1 MYSNNGRN
9 PIGGKVA
16 KPLSFKDFIAVDY
29 SGGYDEY
36 IAHRI
41 KRRRR
46 SIDTSEAL
54 SMQGRRALARAMK
67 RNKAKIK
74 MGRKRAMQKTATQDV
89 ILKRAQRQ
97 ARNQIFQKLTK
108 GMSRSELSPARRKEI
123 ESKIV
128 KMKGRVAA
136 ITRKLIPQVRKADK
150 AR

>member
-1 MYSNNGRN
+1 
-9 PIGGKVA
+9 
-16 KPLSFKDFIAVDY
+16 
-29 SGGYDEY
+29 
-36 IAHRI
+36 
-41 KRRRR
+41 
-46 SIDTSEAL
+46 
-54 SMQGRRALARAMK
+54 MQGRRALARAMK

-136 ITRKLIPQVRKADK
+136 ITRQLIPQVRKADK

>member
-1 MYSNNGRN
+1 
-9 PIGGKVA
+9 VA

-54 SMQGRRALARAMK
+54 SLQGRRALARAMK

-74 MGRKRAMQKTATQDV
+74 MGRKRAAQKTATQSKIV
-89 ILKRAQRQ
+89 NRSQRQ
-97 ARNQIFQKLTK
+97 ARNILFKKITK
-108 GMSRSELSPARRKEI
+108 GMSRGDLSPARRKEI
-123 ESKIV
+123 EKKV
-128 KMKGRVAA
+128 AMMKGKVSALA
-136 ITRKLIPQVRKADK
+136 RKIMPDVRKADRK
-150 AR
+150 R

>member
-1 MYSNNGRN
+1 M
-9 PIGGKVA
+9 A

-54 SMQGRRALARAMK
+54 SLQGRRALARAMK

-74 MGRKRAMQKTATQDV
+74 MGRKRAAQKTATQSKIV
-89 ILKRAQRQ
+89 NRSQRQ
-97 ARNQIFQKLTK
+97 PRNILFKKITK
-108 GMSRSELSPARRKEI
+108 GMSRGDLSPARRKEI
-123 ESKIV
+123 EKKV
-128 KMKGRVAA
+128 AMMKGKVSALA
-136 ITRKLIPQVRKADK
+136 RKIMPDVRKADRK
-150 AR
+150 R

>member
-1 MYSNNGRN
+1 M
-9 PIGGKVA
+9 A

-54 SMQGRRALARAMK
+54 SLQGRRALARAMK

-74 MGRKRAMQKTATQDV
+74 MGRKRAAQKTATQSKIV
-89 ILKRAQRQ
+89 NRSQRQ
-97 ARNQIFQKLTK
+97 ARNILFKKITK
-108 GMSRSELSPARRKEI
+108 GMSRGDLSPARRKEI
-123 ESKIV
+123 EKKV
-128 KMKGRVAA
+128 AMMKGKVSALA
-136 ITRKLIPQVRKADK
+136 RKIMPDVRKADRK
-150 AR
+150 R